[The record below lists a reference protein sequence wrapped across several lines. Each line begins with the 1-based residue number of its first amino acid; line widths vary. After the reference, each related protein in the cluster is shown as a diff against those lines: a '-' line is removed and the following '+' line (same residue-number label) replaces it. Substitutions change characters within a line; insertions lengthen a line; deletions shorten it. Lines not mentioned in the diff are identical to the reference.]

1 MTASDLA
8 QILEARRTGAG
19 KWQARCP
26 AHSERSPRLNLGEAK
41 DGRILLH
48 CFAGCTLPEI
58 LAALGLCVCDLFE
71 GPPPAQEQAIAL
83 MAAREA
89 RERAVQA
96 EREARRSAWDRVR
109 RWESIVEM
117 IGAKLAVQPENDA
130 LGKVFDQA
138 CYRLHDSE
146 IAEFEVRP

>member
-1 MTASDLA
+1 VA
-8 QILEARRTGAG
+8 
-19 KWQARCP
+19 
-26 AHSERSPRLNLGEAK
+26 
-41 DGRILLH
+41 
-48 CFAGCTLPEI
+48 EI

-71 GPPPAQEQAIAL
+71 GPPPAPEQAIAL

-89 RERAVQA
+89 RDRAARA
-96 EREARRSAWDRVR
+96 EREAWRNAWDRVR
-109 RWESIVEM
+109 RWEAIVEQ
-117 IGAKLAVQPENDA
+117 IGAKLVLEPENDA